1 MKTRVPFIAL
11 AIVSA
16 GASYAQNKVN
26 GTVIDRTDNSKLIG
40 VNVTLSNDS
49 VQVAGTTDNSGKFT
63 LNADT
68 GNYILELSYI
78 GYETIRMALTVNDNT
93 HISTIQ
99 MQEGA
104 MELGEVVVES
114 QAIIQKV
121 DRQILLPSKEQTQAS
136 SDGVSLLQNLQKRQN
151 IFPRCICDW
160 CISVHC
166 GTPQRVM

>member
-1 MKTRVPFIAL
+1 MKTRVLFVAL

-26 GTVIDRTDNSKLIG
+26 GCVINRTDNSKLIG

-49 VQVAGTTDNSGKFT
+49 GQVAGTTTDINGKFT
-63 LNADT
+63 LNAENGD
-68 GNYILELSYI
+68 YILELSYI

-93 HISTIQ
+93 HIGTIQ

-121 DRQILLPSKEQTQAS
+121 DRQILLPS
-136 SDGVSLLQNLQKRQN
+136 
-151 IFPRCICDW
+151 
-160 CISVHC
+160 
-166 GTPQRVM
+166 